1 MNAFINY
8 LVEANLGLCLFL
20 LLYWALLTKETDFV
34 VKRMFLLMAIG
45 VSLLFPLFHFTA
57 TTQFVPAL
65 VPTKW
70 LPEVVVYGE
79 TLIPKETEVNFNT
92 WQIMRLVYSGGVI
105 ITLVAFIWQLIMVI
119 RMIRRVPSYTR
130 DRLTI
135 LESSDDLSSFSFF
148 RFIFIGKSHLL
159 SDAEKQ
165 LIIDH
170 ERIHAKHL
178 HSIDVMLTNVMG
190 ILFWF
195 NPVIRIYKKIF
206 VHLHE
211 YEADARAVKYHNVND
226 YCSLLAKV
234 ALLSADFKIANHFSN
249 SLTIKRIEMMRTFK
263 SKIRWWKIAALAAA
277 IPLYFFVV
285 ACQDQVAN
293 DMTNIAR
300 NANVAVMAP
309 ESVVS
314 RFEEVKKA
322 NPNSTYLLVEFN
334 AEGDKLLEK
343 MEAEHGIP
351 KSIELFTPD
360 NGEYK
365 NSTMNTEP
373 EKISFNQS
381 KEWELAAKSG
391 DLRTFAII
399 EYTDMA
405 RQIAERAS
413 VDEVYSIVDDSAQP
427 KDGMEELYKKVMQNL
442 TYPAQARRM
451 GIEGKV
457 WVEFVVEKDG
467 SISDLKAI
475 KGIGGGCD
483 EAAIVVLKT
492 SLDKWTPGKNNGVPV
507 KQKMVM
513 PITFKLQGSTFKDEA
528 KNPDNSVPEVVVSGH
543 NN

>member
-20 LLYWALLTKETDFV
+20 LLYWALLRKETDFG
-34 VKRMFLLMAIG
+34 VKRMFLLMSIG
-45 VSLLFPLFHFTA
+45 VSLLFPFFHFTA

-65 VPTKW
+65 VPTRW

-79 TLIPKETEVNFNT
+79 SLKPKEANANFDT
-92 WQIMRLVYSGGVI
+92 WQIMRLVYSGGVV
-105 ITLVAFIWQLIMVI
+105 ITLAAFLWQLITVL
-119 RMIRRVPSYTR
+119 RMIRRAPSYTR

-135 LESSDDLSSFSFF
+135 LESSDSLSSFSFF

-170 ERIHAKHL
+170 ERIHAKRL
-178 HSIDVMLTNVMG
+178 HSIDVILTNVMG

-211 YEADARAVKYHNVND
+211 YEADARAVKYHDVND

-249 SLTIKRIEMMRTFK
+249 SLTLKRIEMMRTFK

-300 NANVAVMAP
+300 NANVALMAP
-309 ESVVS
+309 ESVVA
-314 RFEEVKKA
+314 RYEEVKKA

-334 AEGDKLLEK
+334 EAGDKLLEE
-343 MEAEHGIP
+343 METKHGIP

-360 NGEYK
+360 NGVYK

-381 KEWELAAKSG
+381 KEWERDAKNG

-399 EYTDMA
+399 EYNDMA
-405 RQIAERAS
+405 QQIVERAS
-413 VDEVYSIVDDSAQP
+413 VDEIYNIVDESAQP
-427 KDGMEELYKKVMQNL
+427 ENGMEELYKNVMQKL

-467 SISDLKAI
+467 SITDLKAI

-492 SLDKWTPGKNNGVPV
+492 SLVKWIPGKNKGVPV
-507 KQKMVM
+507 KQRMVM
-513 PITFKLQGSTFKDEA
+513 PINFKLEGSTLKDEA
-528 KNPDNSVPEVVVSGH
+528 KNPDNSVEEVVVSGRS
-543 NN
+543 N